1 MLERLK
7 ALLSKTKS
15 GNDESLSWFHL
26 SAEDRTA
33 SPLLHEFADSK
44 IRHWLTHSGYSEL
57 LSRLELAHEEAAGVL
72 YQALPIRIY
81 VYDLDSTWGVF
92 EFQRAFDGQR
102 PDNSVI
108 EAATIC
114 KNDKKL
120 GYFLYSLAPL
130 PTIPSLSD
138 QFPALESYCVVDD
151 WQRLLEYTESHDVAY
166 GILWLRKLYGE
177 ATIALTKI
185 LAREQQ
191 LDRDFAEAMTY
202 LNDSTLHEWLDRLKA
217 QLAGR
222 EGADVFTEI
231 IDGYIEMSTKGEERK
246 QSLRENRLIAALFA
260 LHSPIFYSISLE
272 SFKELCLSSFER
284 LQISDNDIE
293 QCNDFFNYVTKHN
306 PEEAKELAQMCYY
319 AAKAAGGKELIA
331 YAGGNIAVA
340 LAPSDKPEDLRL
352 AVQHLKE
359 SRSLFSSLDPHH
371 SALGAIEINL
381 KRFTGRLAKVGQSYE
396 PVQRESQPEAALKT
410 YNEKIRARDF
420 AGARQSLDVALEKV
434 DRSDPLWMD
443 LNALAGQTFLGEGR
457 IDEAYKRLY
466 RLQNAIAEGGSSSHR
481 GYYEAFHAALL
492 LRSGDTKGTIEIAAD
507 AINRLAHICP
517 LEVLAILTISLSAAY
532 TESGDPDAAIALIKK
547 YEYAFESRENRL
559 FLRANLAFAHLSKG
573 EYEEVVSISEDLL
586 HMFDVTSDPSLKFDI
601 CQHFAEAK
609 LRLYQKEKGDFESTL
624 AAFDQAEQYVGAV
637 NSTKL
642 SLFYRGKAEL
652 LELQGRLVGERRG
665 MFEQAFAAAEK
676 AFHEVAR
683 LTDDINDRNR
693 LLDGLNRKVFTFPT
707 YLRLFDIY
715 AEEKEW
721 LKLYSFCQR
730 FKATFLIEA
739 YFSNSEN
746 MVAKKGAKWMAGLA
760 NANNKDALDGLYM
773 MSLLLQAGGPGKLR
787 EFLRGYMIE
796 KGMVEGSQTVL
807 PVSVEHLEP
816 EMTFISMEN
825 LERAQEIRQAMTFD
839 FLNSQLSDAVAVVEF
854 FPYEEGD
861 SIGAL
866 VIQKGQEPRF
876 AGKFERP
883 EGLDLDTLFEH
894 EQIDATRLAL
904 NSAAFQTAFAQLG
917 SQILSQL
924 GKDIEELVFC
934 PTSWMTNLPLHALT
948 VDGVK
953 CIADLYQCIY
963 NASATMYALSAT
975 RTRARNKGGF
985 AIIDPRSEMVYAHE
999 EAAILSGNSTI
1010 KFNSIVR
1017 EPLTWD
1023 QLKDAAEDA
1032 YWIHVSAHGY
1042 QDSRFLG
1049 LFSGLETGPRIE
1061 DVEGPENLTALS
1073 AFLEYFPDLGTSVVV
1088 LSSCYAGE
1096 VSSLADEPV
1105 GVPTAL
1111 LTGGAK
1117 AVVAPM
1123 WKVDEFSTVVFMEHF
1138 YERLKDVKTVAEA
1151 LRRAQIALRNLTTSE
1166 LLEKLDAI
1174 LAKPVSSKRK
1184 IESYREFLVRNFT
1197 ASDFPYSHPYYWS
1210 AFSLIGCN
1218 VKLA

>member
-1 MLERLK
+1 
-7 ALLSKTKS
+7 AL
-15 GNDESLSWFHL
+15 
-26 SAEDRTA
+26 
-33 SPLLHEFADSK
+33 
-44 IRHWLTHSGYSEL
+44 
-57 LSRLELAHEEAAGVL
+57 
-72 YQALPIRIY
+72 
-81 VYDLDSTWGVF
+81 
-92 EFQRAFDGQR
+92 
-102 PDNSVI
+102 
-108 EAATIC
+108 
-114 KNDKKL
+114 
-120 GYFLYSLAPL
+120 
-130 PTIPSLSD
+130 
-138 QFPALESYCVVDD
+138 DD
-151 WQRLLEYTESHDVAY
+151 WGRLLDYSKSHDVAY
-166 GILWLRKLYGE
+166 GIYWLRKLYGE
-177 ATIALTKI
+177 ATITLTQI
-185 LAREQQ
+185 LARERQ

-222 EGADVFTEI
+222 EGADVFAEI
-231 IDGYIEMSTKGEERK
+231 IDGYIEMSTKGQERK

-260 LHSPIFYSISLE
+260 LHSPIFYSINVE

-293 QCNDFFNYVTKHN
+293 QCNDFFNYITKHK

-331 YAGGNIAVA
+331 YAGGNMAVA

-352 AVQHLKE
+352 ALQHLKE
-359 SRSLFSSLDPHH
+359 SRSLFLLLDPQHT
-371 SALGAIEINL
+371 ALGAIEINL

-396 PVQRESQPEAALKT
+396 PVQRESRPEEALKT
-410 YNEKIRARDF
+410 YNEKIRVRDF
-420 AGARQSLDVALEKV
+420 AGARQSLDVALEEV
-434 DRSDPLWMD
+434 DRNDSLWMD
-443 LNALAGQTFLGEGR
+443 LNALAGQTLLGEGR
-457 IDEAYKRLY
+457 IDDAYKRLY
-466 RLQNAIAEGGSSSHR
+466 RLQNAIAEGSSSNR

-507 AINRLAHICP
+507 AIKRLAHICP
-517 LEVLAILTISLSAAY
+517 LDVLSILTVTLSAAY

-559 FLRANLAFAHLSKG
+559 FLRANLAFARLIKG

-586 HMFDVTSDPSLKFDI
+586 DMFDLTSDPSLKFDV
-601 CQHFAEAK
+601 CHHFAEAK

-624 AAFDQAEQYVGAV
+624 AAFDQAEQYVEAV

-642 SLFYRGKAEL
+642 SLFYRDKAEL
-652 LELQGRLVGERRG
+652 LELQGRLTGERRG
-665 MFEQAFAAAEK
+665 MFEQGFAAAEK

-693 LLDGLNRKVFTFPT
+693 LMDGLKRKVFTFPT

-739 YFSNSEN
+739 FFSNSEN

-760 NANNKDALDGLYM
+760 NADNKDALDGLYM
-773 MSLLLQAGGPGKLR
+773 MSVLIKTGGPGKLR

-816 EMTFISMEN
+816 EMAFISMEN
-825 LERAQEIRQAMTFD
+825 LERAQEVSQAMTFE

-866 VIQKGQEPRF
+866 IIQKGQELRF
-876 AGKFERP
+876 AGKFEKP
-883 EGLDLDTLFEH
+883 KGLDLGTLFEH
-894 EQIDATRLAL
+894 EQIDATRLAS
-904 NSAAFQTAFAQLG
+904 NTAAFKTAFAQLG
-917 SQILSQL
+917 SQIGSQL
-924 GKDIEELVFC
+924 GKGIKELVFC

-948 VDGVK
+948 FDGDK
-953 CIADLYQCIY
+953 CIADLYRCIY

-975 RTRARNKGGF
+975 RTRARNNSGF

-999 EAAILSGNSTI
+999 EAAILSSNSTI
-1010 KFNSIVR
+1010 KFKSIVR
-1017 EPLTWD
+1017 GPLTWD
-1023 QLKDAAEDA
+1023 QLKDAAKDA

-1049 LFSGLETGPRIE
+1049 LFSGLETGPRTE
-1061 DVEGPENLTALS
+1061 DMEGLENLSALS

-1117 AVVAPM
+1117 AVIAPM

-1138 YERLKDVKTVAEA
+1138 YERLKEVKTVAEA
-1151 LRRAQIALRNLTTSE
+1151 IHRAQIALRNLTTSV
-1166 LLEKLDAI
+1166 LLQKLDAI

-1184 IESYREFLVRNFT
+1184 IESYRDFLAKNFA
-1197 ASDFPYSHPYYWS
+1197 ASDFPYSDPYYWS